1 MYTQEEKDK
10 MAMKNATID
19 KFSKKDPCPEGM
31 VPDGRG
37 GCVSKK
43 VINLP
48 EITVKPSKS
57 QIKSYTTKTNAE
69 ADSLNKDSNVKGT
82 LNLEVRNGWEPTNTR
97 LKQISSW
104 TSEPKGSTGLLDYGN
119 PADKPKLNKI
129 STSRANLEKA
139 KKNNAYENKVYNK
152 NRKKYL
158 EYGTD

>member
-1 MYTQEEKDK
+1 MYSQDEKDK
-10 MAMKNATID
+10 MAMKNSTID
-19 KFSKKDPCPEGM
+19 KFAATQGC
-31 VPDGRG
+31 PDGQVSDGKG

-43 VINLP
+43 VMNLP

-57 QIKSYTTKTNAE
+57 QIKSYTTKANAE

-82 LNLEVRNGWEPTNTR
+82 LNLEVRNGWQPKNTR

-104 TSEPKGSTGLLDYGN
+104 PSTSLLDYGN
-119 PADKPKLNKI
+119 PADKPNLKKI

-139 KKNNAYENKVYNK
+139 KKNNAAENKEHNK

-158 EYGTD
+158 DQMGTD